1 MVGHRPSHNVI
12 RAGLPGRGLPGI
24 LPEGFVALRL
34 AVGTNGPGY
43 STTTTTTTTTM
54 RWHMPVALRGG
65 GLD

>member
-12 RAGLPGRGLPGI
+12 RAGLPGRELPGI

-43 STTTTTTTTTM
+43 STTTTTM